1 MKHRARWASV
11 FAVTAALAGF
21 VALSLPASAGE
32 AQNSVVIEKDVV
44 GTPPAGTTFTV
55 HVTCVNTAA
64 QKSQPVVADV
74 VFDASGTATTPNEVT
89 FDFSTGEC
97 TASETVD
104 GGAQTVAYACAADGF
119 NSDGNGVECED
130 PEPSSI
136 GALYHNAFQD
146 TATITVT
153 NTFVAPEVIPE
164 PLGVTP
170 TFPG

>member
-21 VALSLPASAGE
+21 LALSLPAGAGE
-32 AQNSVVIEKDVV
+32 SNSITVEKHVV
-44 GTPPAGTTFTV
+44 GTAPAGTTFTV
-55 HVTCVNTAA
+55 HVVCTQDGA
-64 QKSQPVVADV
+64 KIPPPVEADV
-74 VFDASGTATTPNEVT
+74 VFDATGTATTPSTVT
-89 FDFSTGEC
+89 VPFSSGEC
-97 TASETVD
+97 TATETVT
-104 GGAQTVAYACAADGF
+104 GGAQTVAYACAAEGF

-130 PEPSSI
+130 PEPTSI

-153 NTFVAPEVIPE
+153 NTFVAPEVVPS
-164 PLGVTP
+164 PLALTP